1 MSATAATNNKKSLLP
16 IVAAASGGYFTSSGK
31 AVAVVADALP
41 PLVTVT
47 PLPEADGA
55 AAPTTVLTS
64 QELDDLDEMVDLA
77 AVIASVPVPVPDP
90 TAAKAATWLT
100 PFDSRVYRIKAK
112 SEGIWIHGEASSAFD
127 PGFRAIVCLDARPTW
142 FPQFLGLPTDLESY
156 RYLVFLQR
164 TVGPNE
170 MFGRWIEDEAKDA
183 GELREGRS
191 LIGRRTLRMHV
202 HEYLSLLTLVREE
215 WQAIETRLAATA
227 RQLGSK
233 DQPVATDPGVSFV
246 GESGVATFQA
256 RLKDRLFF
264 EARLDSDHPVAS
276 NIWVRLD
283 IRNNAAAAGSEF
295 HRMEIPFAALV
306 AVAIFFPSYA
316 YAEAVLRALEQS
328 GAVLRVALQPKLPD
342 LAAQSAWVEES
353 LKLADALFLVLGSS
367 FAEGI
372 DLLGGRVTHAMVVGP
387 ALPEVNAVQKARLAA
402 LAGLGREADFRRVY
416 QIPGLQKVTQA
427 LGRLVRAPGQHA
439 KVLLHCRRF
448 AEPSYA
454 GLLATDY
461 QMFTEIAAEA
471 ELLNWLHQTKV

>member
-1 MSATAATNNKKSLLP
+1 MSATATNNKKSLLP

-47 PLPEADGA
+47 PLPEAEGA
-55 AAPTTVLTS
+55 AAAPAVLTS

-77 AVIASVPVPVPDP
+77 AVIASVPVPDP

-127 PGFRAIVCLDARPTW
+127 PGFRAIVCLDARPAW
-142 FPQFLGLPTDLESY
+142 YPQFLGLPTDLESY

-283 IRNNAAAAGSEF
+283 VRNNPAAPGTEF
-295 HRMEIPFAALV
+295 HRMEIPFSALV
-306 AVAIFFPSYA
+306 AVAVRYHTFYEDLLDKWGNS
-316 YAEAVLRALEQS
+316 LR
-328 GAVLRVALQPKLPD
+328 
-342 LAAQSAWVEES
+342 LAPQQRKRPAPA
-353 LKLADALFLVLGSS
+353 ADAAAPAG
-367 FAEGI
+367 
-372 DLLGGRVTHAMVVGP
+372 DLLEMAVPSRPQQSSLSRSGSLAS
-387 ALPEVNAVQKARLAA
+387 NA
-402 LAGLGREADFRRVY
+402 RERGSGKSGHHRSKTDKQQQQQQHRRGSGKN
-416 QIPGLQKVTQA
+416 I
-427 LGRLVRAPGQHA
+427 
-439 KVLLHCRRF
+439 
-448 AEPSYA
+448 S
-454 GLLATDY
+454 
-461 QMFTEIAAEA
+461 
-471 ELLNWLHQTKV
+471 NHQQRHRKRSGSQSSTASSTTFSSSRK

>member
-1 MSATAATNNKKSLLP
+1 MSATATNKKKSLLP

-55 AAPTTVLTS
+55 AAAPTTTGLTS

-77 AVIASVPVPVPDP
+77 AVIASVPVPDP

-283 IRNNAAAAGSEF
+283 IRNNAAAPGTEF

-306 AVAIFFPSYA
+306 AVAVRYHTFYEDLLDKWGNS
-316 YAEAVLRALEQS
+316 LR
-328 GAVLRVALQPKLPD
+328 
-342 LAAQSAWVEES
+342 LAPQQRKRPAPA
-353 LKLADALFLVLGSS
+353 ADAAAPADVPPRQQQSSLSRSGSLAS
-367 FAEGI
+367 
-372 DLLGGRVTHAMVVGP
+372 
-387 ALPEVNAVQKARLAA
+387 NARERGSGKSGHHRLSSKT
-402 LAGLGREADFRRVY
+402 DKQQQQHRRGSGKN
-416 QIPGLQKVTQA
+416 I
-427 LGRLVRAPGQHA
+427 
-439 KVLLHCRRF
+439 
-448 AEPSYA
+448 S
-454 GLLATDY
+454 
-461 QMFTEIAAEA
+461 
-471 ELLNWLHQTKV
+471 NHQQRHRKRSGSQSSTASSTTFSSSRK

>member
-1 MSATAATNNKKSLLP
+1 MSSLASANKKSLP
-16 IVAAASGGYFTSSGK
+16 PTASGYFTFSGK
-31 AVAVVADALP
+31 AVAVAADAA

-47 PLPEADGA
+47 PLPEADGT
-55 AAPTTVLTS
+55 APTGLTS
-64 QELDDLDEMVDLA
+64 QDLDDLDEMVDLA

-183 GELREGRS
+183 GELREGR
-191 LIGRRTLRMHV
+191 GRRTLRMHV

-283 IRNNAAAAGSEF
+283 VRNNAAAAGTDF

-306 AVAIFFPSYA
+306 AVAVRYHTFYEDLLDKWGNS
-316 YAEAVLRALEQS
+316 LR
-328 GAVLRVALQPKLPD
+328 LPPQQRKRP
-342 LAAQSAWVEES
+342 APA
-353 LKLADALFLVLGSS
+353 ADAAAPADVPSRPQQSSLSRSGSLAS
-367 FAEGI
+367 NARERGSGKSGHHRLSSKT
-372 DLLGGRVTHAMVVGP
+372 DKQQQQHRRGGGK
-387 ALPEVNAVQKARLAA
+387 N
-402 LAGLGREADFRRVY
+402 
-416 QIPGLQKVTQA
+416 I
-427 LGRLVRAPGQHA
+427 
-439 KVLLHCRRF
+439 
-448 AEPSYA
+448 S
-454 GLLATDY
+454 
-461 QMFTEIAAEA
+461 
-471 ELLNWLHQTKV
+471 NHQQRHRKRSGSQSSTASSTTFSSSRK

>member
-1 MSATAATNNKKSLLP
+1 MSSLAAANNKKSLLP

-31 AVAVVADALP
+31 AVVAVVADAVP

-55 AAPTTVLTS
+55 AAAPTTTTGLTS

-77 AVIASVPVPVPDP
+77 AVIASVPVPDP

-233 DQPVATDPGVSFV
+233 DQPVATDPGVCFV

-283 IRNNAAAAGSEF
+283 IRNNAPGSDF

-306 AVAIFFPSYA
+306 AVAVRYHTFY
-316 YAEAVLRALEQS
+316 E
-328 GAVLRVALQPKLPD
+328 
-342 LAAQSAWVEES
+342 
-353 LKLADALFLVLGSS
+353 
-367 FAEGI
+367 
-372 DLLGGRVTHAMVVGP
+372 DLLDKWGNS
-387 ALPEVNAVQKARLAA
+387 LRLAPQRKRPAPTDAAAPAGDLLEMA
-402 LAGLGREADFRRVY
+402 LTVPPPRPQQQPSSSRSSLASN
-416 QIPGLQKVTQA
+416 
-427 LGRLVRAPGQHA
+427 VRDSGSGKSGHHSLSSSDKQQHRHGGG
-439 KVLLHCRRF
+439 KNI
-448 AEPSYA
+448 S
-454 GLLATDY
+454 
-461 QMFTEIAAEA
+461 
-471 ELLNWLHQTKV
+471 NHQQRHRKRSGSQSSTASSTFSSSRK

>member
-1 MSATAATNNKKSLLP
+1 
-16 IVAAASGGYFTSSGK
+16 
-31 AVAVVADALP
+31 
-41 PLVTVT
+41 
-47 PLPEADGA
+47 
-55 AAPTTVLTS
+55 
-64 QELDDLDEMVDLA
+64 LDDLDEMVDLA

-283 IRNNAAAAGSEF
+283 VRNNAAAPGTEF
-295 HRMEIPFAALV
+295 HRMEIPFSALV
-306 AVAIFFPSYA
+306 AVAVRYHTFYEDLLDKWGNS
-316 YAEAVLRALEQS
+316 LR
-328 GAVLRVALQPKLPD
+328 
-342 LAAQSAWVEES
+342 LAPQQRKRPAPA
-353 LKLADALFLVLGSS
+353 ADAAAPAG
-367 FAEGI
+367 
-372 DLLGGRVTHAMVVGP
+372 DLLEMAVPSRPQQSSLSRSGSLAS
-387 ALPEVNAVQKARLAA
+387 NARERGSGKSGHHRLSSSKT
-402 LAGLGREADFRRVY
+402 DKQQQQHRRSSGKN
-416 QIPGLQKVTQA
+416 I
-427 LGRLVRAPGQHA
+427 
-439 KVLLHCRRF
+439 
-448 AEPSYA
+448 S
-454 GLLATDY
+454 
-461 QMFTEIAAEA
+461 
-471 ELLNWLHQTKV
+471 NHQQRHRKRSGSQSSTASSTTFSSSRK

>member
-1 MSATAATNNKKSLLP
+1 MSSLAAANKKSLLP
-16 IVAAASGGYFTSSGK
+16 TAAASGGYFTSSGK

-55 AAPTTVLTS
+55 AAPTTTGLTS

-77 AVIASVPVPVPDP
+77 AVIASVPVPDP

-283 IRNNAAAAGSEF
+283 VRNNAAAPGTEF
-295 HRMEIPFAALV
+295 HRMEIPFSALV
-306 AVAIFFPSYA
+306 AVAVRYHTFYEDLLDKWGNS
-316 YAEAVLRALEQS
+316 LR
-328 GAVLRVALQPKLPD
+328 
-342 LAAQSAWVEES
+342 LAPQRKRPAPA
-353 LKLADALFLVLGSS
+353 ADAAAPAG
-367 FAEGI
+367 
-372 DLLGGRVTHAMVVGP
+372 DLLEMAVPPHPQQQPTSSSRSSLAS
-387 ALPEVNAVQKARLAA
+387 NARERGSGKSGHHRLSST
-402 LAGLGREADFRRVY
+402 DKQQQHRRGSGKN
-416 QIPGLQKVTQA
+416 I
-427 LGRLVRAPGQHA
+427 
-439 KVLLHCRRF
+439 
-448 AEPSYA
+448 S
-454 GLLATDY
+454 
-461 QMFTEIAAEA
+461 
-471 ELLNWLHQTKV
+471 NHQQRHRKRSGSQSSTASSTTFSSSRK

>member
-1 MSATAATNNKKSLLP
+1 MSSLAAANKKSLP
-16 IVAAASGGYFTSSGK
+16 PTAASGGYFTSSGK

-55 AAPTTVLTS
+55 AAALTTVLTS

-112 SEGIWIHGEASSAFD
+112 LEGIWIHGEASSAFD

-283 IRNNAAAAGSEF
+283 IRNNAAAPGTEF
-295 HRMEIPFAALV
+295 HRMEIPFSALV
-306 AVAIFFPSYA
+306 AVAVRYHTFYEDLLDKWGNS
-316 YAEAVLRALEQS
+316 LR
-328 GAVLRVALQPKLPD
+328 
-342 LAAQSAWVEES
+342 LAPQQRKRPAPA
-353 LKLADALFLVLGSS
+353 ADAAAAPADVPPRQQQSSLSRSGSLAS
-367 FAEGI
+367 
-372 DLLGGRVTHAMVVGP
+372 
-387 ALPEVNAVQKARLAA
+387 NARERGSGKSGHHRLSST
-402 LAGLGREADFRRVY
+402 DKQQQHRRGSGKN
-416 QIPGLQKVTQA
+416 I
-427 LGRLVRAPGQHA
+427 
-439 KVLLHCRRF
+439 
-448 AEPSYA
+448 S
-454 GLLATDY
+454 
-461 QMFTEIAAEA
+461 
-471 ELLNWLHQTKV
+471 NHQQRHRKRSGSQSSTASSTTFSSSRK

>member
-1 MSATAATNNKKSLLP
+1 MSSLVSANKKSLLP
-16 IVAAASGGYFTSSGK
+16 TAAAASGGYFTSSGK
-31 AVAVVADALP
+31 AVVAVVADAVP

-55 AAPTTVLTS
+55 AAAPTTTVLTS

-283 IRNNAAAAGSEF
+283 IRNNAAAPGTEF
-295 HRMEIPFAALV
+295 HRMEIPFSALV
-306 AVAIFFPSYA
+306 AVAVRYHTIYEDLLDKWGNS
-316 YAEAVLRALEQS
+316 LR
-328 GAVLRVALQPKLPD
+328 LPPQQRKRPAPAADAAAPAGGD
-342 LAAQSAWVEES
+342 LAVPSRPQQSS
-353 LKLADALFLVLGSS
+353 LSRSGSLASNARERGSGKS
-367 FAEGI
+367 G
-372 DLLGGRVTHAMVVGP
+372 HH
-387 ALPEVNAVQKARLAA
+387 RLSSKT
-402 LAGLGREADFRRVY
+402 DKQQQQHRRGSGKN
-416 QIPGLQKVTQA
+416 I
-427 LGRLVRAPGQHA
+427 
-439 KVLLHCRRF
+439 
-448 AEPSYA
+448 S
-454 GLLATDY
+454 
-461 QMFTEIAAEA
+461 
-471 ELLNWLHQTKV
+471 NHQQRHRKRSGSQSSTASSTTFSSSRK

>member
-1 MSATAATNNKKSLLP
+1 MSSLAAANKKSLLP
-16 IVAAASGGYFTSSGK
+16 TAASGGYFTSSGK
-31 AVAVVADALP
+31 AVVAVVADAVP

-55 AAPTTVLTS
+55 AAAPTTTGLTS

-283 IRNNAAAAGSEF
+283 IRNNAAAPGTEF
-295 HRMEIPFAALV
+295 HRMEIPFSALV
-306 AVAIFFPSYA
+306 AVAVRYHTFYEDLLDKWGNS
-316 YAEAVLRALEQS
+316 LR
-328 GAVLRVALQPKLPD
+328 
-342 LAAQSAWVEES
+342 LAPQQRKRPAP
-353 LKLADALFLVLGSS
+353 ADAAAPAGDLCVPPRPQQSSSRSSLASNARERGSGKS
-367 FAEGI
+367 GHHRLSST
-372 DLLGGRVTHAMVVGP
+372 DKQQHRRGGGK
-387 ALPEVNAVQKARLAA
+387 N
-402 LAGLGREADFRRVY
+402 
-416 QIPGLQKVTQA
+416 I
-427 LGRLVRAPGQHA
+427 
-439 KVLLHCRRF
+439 
-448 AEPSYA
+448 S
-454 GLLATDY
+454 
-461 QMFTEIAAEA
+461 
-471 ELLNWLHQTKV
+471 NHQQRHRKRSGSQSSTASSTTFSSSRK

>member
-1 MSATAATNNKKSLLP
+1 MSSLAVSAANKKSLP
-16 IVAAASGGYFTSSGK
+16 PTAASGGYFTSSGK

-55 AAPTTVLTS
+55 AAAPTTTGLTS

-283 IRNNAAAAGSEF
+283 VRNNAAAPGTEF

-306 AVAIFFPSYA
+306 AVAVRYHTFYEDLLDKWGNS
-316 YAEAVLRALEQS
+316 LR
-328 GAVLRVALQPKLPD
+328 LPPQQRKRP
-342 LAAQSAWVEES
+342 APA
-353 LKLADALFLVLGSS
+353 ADAAAPAGDLCVPPRPQQSSSRSSLESNARERGSGKS
-367 FAEGI
+367 G
-372 DLLGGRVTHAMVVGP
+372 HH
-387 ALPEVNAVQKARLAA
+387 RLSSSKT
-402 LAGLGREADFRRVY
+402 DKQQQHRRGSGKN
-416 QIPGLQKVTQA
+416 I
-427 LGRLVRAPGQHA
+427 
-439 KVLLHCRRF
+439 
-448 AEPSYA
+448 S
-454 GLLATDY
+454 
-461 QMFTEIAAEA
+461 
-471 ELLNWLHQTKV
+471 NHQQRHRKRSGSQSSTASSTTFSSLRK

>member
-1 MSATAATNNKKSLLP
+1 MSSLVAANKKSLLP
-16 IVAAASGGYFTSSGK
+16 TAAAASGGYFTSSGK
-31 AVAVVADALP
+31 AVVAVVADAVP

-47 PLPEADGA
+47 PLPEAEGA
-55 AAPTTVLTS
+55 AAAPTVLTS

-77 AVIASVPVPVPDP
+77 AVIASVPVPVSDP

-283 IRNNAAAAGSEF
+283 IRNNAAAPGTEF
-295 HRMEIPFAALV
+295 HRMEIPFSALV
-306 AVAIFFPSYA
+306 AVAVRYHTFYEDLLDKWGNS
-316 YAEAVLRALEQS
+316 LR
-328 GAVLRVALQPKLPD
+328 
-342 LAAQSAWVEES
+342 LAPQQRKRPAPA
-353 LKLADALFLVLGSS
+353 ADAAAPAG
-367 FAEGI
+367 
-372 DLLGGRVTHAMVVGP
+372 DLLEMAVPSRPQQSSSRSGSLAS
-387 ALPEVNAVQKARLAA
+387 NARERGSGKSGHHRLSST
-402 LAGLGREADFRRVY
+402 DKQQQHRRGSGKN
-416 QIPGLQKVTQA
+416 I
-427 LGRLVRAPGQHA
+427 
-439 KVLLHCRRF
+439 
-448 AEPSYA
+448 S
-454 GLLATDY
+454 
-461 QMFTEIAAEA
+461 
-471 ELLNWLHQTKV
+471 NHQQRHRKRSGSQSSTASSTTFSSSRK

>member
-1 MSATAATNNKKSLLP
+1 MSATAATTNNKKSLLP
-16 IVAAASGGYFTSSGK
+16 TAAASGGYFTSSGK
-31 AVAVVADALP
+31 AVAVVADAVP

-283 IRNNAAAAGSEF
+283 IRNNAAAPGTEF
-295 HRMEIPFAALV
+295 HRMEIPFSALV
-306 AVAIFFPSYA
+306 AVAVRYHTFYEDLLDKWGNS
-316 YAEAVLRALEQS
+316 LRLAPQQRKRPAPAADAAAPA
-328 GAVLRVALQPKLPD
+328 GD
-342 LAAQSAWVEES
+342 LAVPSRPQQSS
-353 LKLADALFLVLGSS
+353 LSRSGSLASNARERGSGKS
-367 FAEGI
+367 G
-372 DLLGGRVTHAMVVGP
+372 HH
-387 ALPEVNAVQKARLAA
+387 RLSST
-402 LAGLGREADFRRVY
+402 DKQQQHRRSNGKN
-416 QIPGLQKVTQA
+416 I
-427 LGRLVRAPGQHA
+427 
-439 KVLLHCRRF
+439 
-448 AEPSYA
+448 S
-454 GLLATDY
+454 
-461 QMFTEIAAEA
+461 
-471 ELLNWLHQTKV
+471 NHQQRHRKRSGSQSSTASSTTFSSSRK

>member
-1 MSATAATNNKKSLLP
+1 MSSLAAANKKSLLP
-16 IVAAASGGYFTSSGK
+16 TAASGGYFTSSGK
-31 AVAVVADALP
+31 AVAVVADAVP

-55 AAPTTVLTS
+55 AAPTTMGLTS

-283 IRNNAAAAGSEF
+283 IRNNAAAPGTEF
-295 HRMEIPFAALV
+295 HRMEIPFSALV
-306 AVAIFFPSYA
+306 AVAVRYHTFYEDLLDKWGNS
-316 YAEAVLRALEQS
+316 LR
-328 GAVLRVALQPKLPD
+328 
-342 LAAQSAWVEES
+342 LAPQQRKRPAPA
-353 LKLADALFLVLGSS
+353 ADAAAPAG
-367 FAEGI
+367 
-372 DLLGGRVTHAMVVGP
+372 DLLEMAVPSRPQQSSSRSSLASNARERGSGKSGHHRLSSSDKQQHRRGGGK
-387 ALPEVNAVQKARLAA
+387 N
-402 LAGLGREADFRRVY
+402 
-416 QIPGLQKVTQA
+416 I
-427 LGRLVRAPGQHA
+427 
-439 KVLLHCRRF
+439 
-448 AEPSYA
+448 S
-454 GLLATDY
+454 
-461 QMFTEIAAEA
+461 
-471 ELLNWLHQTKV
+471 NHQQRHRKRSGSQSSTASSTTFSSLRK

>member
-1 MSATAATNNKKSLLP
+1 MSATTNNKKSLLP
-16 IVAAASGGYFTSSGK
+16 TAAASGGYFTSSGK

-47 PLPEADGA
+47 PLPEAEGVA
-55 AAPTTVLTS
+55 AAPAVLTS

-77 AVIASVPVPVPDP
+77 AVIASVPVPDP

-127 PGFRAIVCLDARPTW
+127 PGFRAIVCLDARPAW
-142 FPQFLGLPTDLESY
+142 YPQFLGLPTDLESY

-170 MFGRWIEDEAKDA
+170 MFGRWIDDEAKDNA

-283 IRNNAAAAGSEF
+283 VRNNPAAPGTEF
-295 HRMEIPFAALV
+295 HRMEIPFSALV
-306 AVAIFFPSYA
+306 AVAVRYHTFYEDLLDKWGNS
-316 YAEAVLRALEQS
+316 LRLP
-328 GAVLRVALQPKLPD
+328 LQQRKRPAP
-342 LAAQSAWVEES
+342 A
-353 LKLADALFLVLGSS
+353 ADAAAPAG
-367 FAEGI
+367 
-372 DLLGGRVTHAMVVGP
+372 DLLEMAAVPPRPQQSSSRSSLAS
-387 ALPEVNAVQKARLAA
+387 NARERGSGKSGHHRLSST
-402 LAGLGREADFRRVY
+402 DKQQQHRRGSGKN
-416 QIPGLQKVTQA
+416 I
-427 LGRLVRAPGQHA
+427 
-439 KVLLHCRRF
+439 
-448 AEPSYA
+448 S
-454 GLLATDY
+454 
-461 QMFTEIAAEA
+461 
-471 ELLNWLHQTKV
+471 NHQQRHRKRSGSQSSTASSTTFSSSRK

>member
-1 MSATAATNNKKSLLP
+1 MSSLAAANKKSLLP
-16 IVAAASGGYFTSSGK
+16 TAAAASGGYFTSSGK

-47 PLPEADGA
+47 PLPEAEGA
-55 AAPTTVLTS
+55 AAAPAVLTS

-77 AVIASVPVPVPDP
+77 AVIASVPVPDP

-283 IRNNAAAAGSEF
+283 VRNNPAAPGTEF
-295 HRMEIPFAALV
+295 HRMEIPFSALV
-306 AVAIFFPSYA
+306 AVAVRYHTFYEDLLDKWGNS
-316 YAEAVLRALEQS
+316 LRLP
-328 GAVLRVALQPKLPD
+328 LQQRKRPAP
-342 LAAQSAWVEES
+342 A
-353 LKLADALFLVLGSS
+353 ADAAAPAG
-367 FAEGI
+367 
-372 DLLGGRVTHAMVVGP
+372 DLLEMAVPSRPQQSSLSRSGSLAS
-387 ALPEVNAVQKARLAA
+387 NARERGSGKSGHHRLSSSKT
-402 LAGLGREADFRRVY
+402 DKQQQQQQHRRGSGKN
-416 QIPGLQKVTQA
+416 I
-427 LGRLVRAPGQHA
+427 
-439 KVLLHCRRF
+439 
-448 AEPSYA
+448 S
-454 GLLATDY
+454 
-461 QMFTEIAAEA
+461 
-471 ELLNWLHQTKV
+471 NHQQRHRKRSGSQSSTASSTTFSSSRK

>member
-1 MSATAATNNKKSLLP
+1 MSSLAAANKKSLLP
-16 IVAAASGGYFTSSGK
+16 TAAAASGGYFTSSGK
-31 AVAVVADALP
+31 AVVAVVADAVP

-47 PLPEADGA
+47 PLPEAEGA
-55 AAPTTVLTS
+55 AAAPTVLTS

-77 AVIASVPVPVPDP
+77 AVIASVPVPVSDP

-127 PGFRAIVCLDARPTW
+127 PGFRAIVCLDARPAW

-283 IRNNAAAAGSEF
+283 IRNNAAAPGTEF

-306 AVAIFFPSYA
+306 AVAVRYHTFYEDLLDKWGNS
-316 YAEAVLRALEQS
+316 LR
-328 GAVLRVALQPKLPD
+328 
-342 LAAQSAWVEES
+342 LAPQQRKRPAPA
-353 LKLADALFLVLGSS
+353 ADAAAPAG
-367 FAEGI
+367 
-372 DLLGGRVTHAMVVGP
+372 DLLEMAVPSRPQQSSSRSSLAS
-387 ALPEVNAVQKARLAA
+387 NARERGSGKSGHHRLSS
-402 LAGLGREADFRRVY
+402 ADKQQQHRRGSGKN
-416 QIPGLQKVTQA
+416 I
-427 LGRLVRAPGQHA
+427 
-439 KVLLHCRRF
+439 
-448 AEPSYA
+448 S
-454 GLLATDY
+454 
-461 QMFTEIAAEA
+461 
-471 ELLNWLHQTKV
+471 NHQQRHRKRSGSQSSTASSTTFSSSRK

>member
-1 MSATAATNNKKSLLP
+1 MSSLAANKKSLLP
-16 IVAAASGGYFTSSGK
+16 TAASGGYFTSSGK

-55 AAPTTVLTS
+55 AAAPTTTGLTS

-77 AVIASVPVPVPDP
+77 AVIASVPVPDP

-283 IRNNAAAAGSEF
+283 VRGGGGDF
-295 HRMEIPFAALV
+295 QRMEIPFAALV
-306 AVAIFFPSYA
+306 AVAVRYHTFYEDLLDKWGNS
-316 YAEAVLRALEQS
+316 LR
-328 GAVLRVALQPKLPD
+328 
-342 LAAQSAWVEES
+342 LAPQQRKRPAPA
-353 LKLADALFLVLGSS
+353 ADAAAPAG
-367 FAEGI
+367 
-372 DLLGGRVTHAMVVGP
+372 DLLEMAVPSRPQQSSLSRSGSLAS
-387 ALPEVNAVQKARLAA
+387 NARERGSGKSGHHRLSSKT
-402 LAGLGREADFRRVY
+402 DKQQQQHRRGSGKN
-416 QIPGLQKVTQA
+416 I
-427 LGRLVRAPGQHA
+427 
-439 KVLLHCRRF
+439 
-448 AEPSYA
+448 S
-454 GLLATDY
+454 
-461 QMFTEIAAEA
+461 
-471 ELLNWLHQTKV
+471 NHQQRHRKRSGSQSSTASSTTFSSSRK

>member
-1 MSATAATNNKKSLLP
+1 MSAATATKKSLLP
-16 IVAAASGGYFTSSGK
+16 TAAASGGYFTSSGK

-47 PLPEADGA
+47 PLPEAEGAA
-55 AAPTTVLTS
+55 AAPTGLTS

-77 AVIASVPVPVPDP
+77 AVIASVPVPDP

-142 FPQFLGLPTDLESY
+142 YPQFLGLPTDLESY

-283 IRNNAAAAGSEF
+283 VRNNAAAPGTEF
-295 HRMEIPFAALV
+295 HRMEIPFSALV
-306 AVAIFFPSYA
+306 AVAVRYHTFYEDLLDKWGNS
-316 YAEAVLRALEQS
+316 LR
-328 GAVLRVALQPKLPD
+328 LPP
-342 LAAQSAWVEES
+342 QQR
-353 LKLADALFLVLGSS
+353 KRPADAAAPADVPSRPQQSSLSRSGSLAS
-367 FAEGI
+367 
-372 DLLGGRVTHAMVVGP
+372 
-387 ALPEVNAVQKARLAA
+387 NARERGSGKSGHHRLSSSKT
-402 LAGLGREADFRRVY
+402 DKQQQQHRRGSGKN
-416 QIPGLQKVTQA
+416 I
-427 LGRLVRAPGQHA
+427 
-439 KVLLHCRRF
+439 
-448 AEPSYA
+448 S
-454 GLLATDY
+454 
-461 QMFTEIAAEA
+461 
-471 ELLNWLHQTKV
+471 NHQQRHRKRSGSQSSTASSTTFSSSRK

>member
-1 MSATAATNNKKSLLP
+1 MSSLAAANKKSLLP
-16 IVAAASGGYFTSSGK
+16 TAAAASGGYFTSSGK
-31 AVAVVADALP
+31 AVVAVVADAVP

-47 PLPEADGA
+47 PLPEAEGA
-55 AAPTTVLTS
+55 AAAPTVLTS

-77 AVIASVPVPVPDP
+77 AVIASVPVPVSDP

-127 PGFRAIVCLDARPTW
+127 PGFRAIVCLDARPAW

-283 IRNNAAAAGSEF
+283 IRNNAAAPGTEF
-295 HRMEIPFAALV
+295 HRMEIPFSALV
-306 AVAIFFPSYA
+306 AVAVRYHTFYEDLLDKWGNS
-316 YAEAVLRALEQS
+316 LR
-328 GAVLRVALQPKLPD
+328 
-342 LAAQSAWVEES
+342 LAPQQRKRPAPA
-353 LKLADALFLVLGSS
+353 ADAAAPAG
-367 FAEGI
+367 
-372 DLLGGRVTHAMVVGP
+372 DLLEMAVPSRPQQSSSRSGSLAS
-387 ALPEVNAVQKARLAA
+387 NARERGSGKSGHHRLSSKT
-402 LAGLGREADFRRVY
+402 DKQQQQHRRGSGKN
-416 QIPGLQKVTQA
+416 I
-427 LGRLVRAPGQHA
+427 
-439 KVLLHCRRF
+439 
-448 AEPSYA
+448 S
-454 GLLATDY
+454 
-461 QMFTEIAAEA
+461 
-471 ELLNWLHQTKV
+471 NHQQRHRKRSGSQSSTASSTTFSSSRK

>member
-1 MSATAATNNKKSLLP
+1 MSSLAANKKSLP
-16 IVAAASGGYFTSSGK
+16 PTAASGGYFTSSGK
-31 AVAVVADALP
+31 AVAVVADAVP

-283 IRNNAAAAGSEF
+283 IRNNAAAPGTEF
-295 HRMEIPFAALV
+295 HRMEIPFSALV
-306 AVAIFFPSYA
+306 AVAVRYHTFYEDLLDKWGNS
-316 YAEAVLRALEQS
+316 LR
-328 GAVLRVALQPKLPD
+328 
-342 LAAQSAWVEES
+342 LAPQQRKRPAPA
-353 LKLADALFLVLGSS
+353 ADAAAPADVPPRQQQSSLSRSGSLAS
-367 FAEGI
+367 
-372 DLLGGRVTHAMVVGP
+372 
-387 ALPEVNAVQKARLAA
+387 NARERGSGKSGHHRLSST
-402 LAGLGREADFRRVY
+402 DKQQQHRRGSGKN
-416 QIPGLQKVTQA
+416 I
-427 LGRLVRAPGQHA
+427 
-439 KVLLHCRRF
+439 
-448 AEPSYA
+448 S
-454 GLLATDY
+454 
-461 QMFTEIAAEA
+461 
-471 ELLNWLHQTKV
+471 NHQQRHRKRSGSQSSTASSTTFSSSRK

>member
-1 MSATAATNNKKSLLP
+1 MSSLAAANKKSLLP
-16 IVAAASGGYFTSSGK
+16 TAAAASGGYFTSSGK
-31 AVAVVADALP
+31 AVVAVVADALP

-55 AAPTTVLTS
+55 AAAPTTTGLTS

-283 IRNNAAAAGSEF
+283 IRNNAAAPGTEF
-295 HRMEIPFAALV
+295 HRMEIPFSALV
-306 AVAIFFPSYA
+306 AVAVRYHTFYEDLLDKWGNS
-316 YAEAVLRALEQS
+316 LR
-328 GAVLRVALQPKLPD
+328 
-342 LAAQSAWVEES
+342 LAPQQRKRPAPA
-353 LKLADALFLVLGSS
+353 ADAAAPAG
-367 FAEGI
+367 
-372 DLLGGRVTHAMVVGP
+372 DLLEMAVPSRPQQSSSRSGSLAS
-387 ALPEVNAVQKARLAA
+387 NARERGSGKSGHHRLSST
-402 LAGLGREADFRRVY
+402 DKQQQHRRGSGKN
-416 QIPGLQKVTQA
+416 I
-427 LGRLVRAPGQHA
+427 
-439 KVLLHCRRF
+439 
-448 AEPSYA
+448 S
-454 GLLATDY
+454 
-461 QMFTEIAAEA
+461 
-471 ELLNWLHQTKV
+471 NHQQRHRKRSGSQSSTASSTTFSSSRK

>member
-1 MSATAATNNKKSLLP
+1 MSFAFLSVMSSLAAANKKSLLP
-16 IVAAASGGYFTSSGK
+16 TAASGGYFTSSGK

-55 AAPTTVLTS
+55 AAPTGLTS

-77 AVIASVPVPVPDP
+77 AVIASVPVPDP

-283 IRNNAAAAGSEF
+283 IRNNAAAPGTEF
-295 HRMEIPFAALV
+295 HRMEIPFSALV
-306 AVAIFFPSYA
+306 AVAVRYHTFYEDLLDKWGNS
-316 YAEAVLRALEQS
+316 LR
-328 GAVLRVALQPKLPD
+328 
-342 LAAQSAWVEES
+342 LAPQQRKRPAP
-353 LKLADALFLVLGSS
+353 ADAAAPAG
-367 FAEGI
+367 
-372 DLLGGRVTHAMVVGP
+372 DLLEMAVPPRPQQQPTSSSRSSLAS
-387 ALPEVNAVQKARLAA
+387 NA
-402 LAGLGREADFRRVY
+402 
-416 QIPGLQKVTQA
+416 
-427 LGRLVRAPGQHA
+427 
-439 KVLLHCRRF
+439 
-448 AEPSYA
+448 
-454 GLLATDY
+454 
-461 QMFTEIAAEA
+461 
-471 ELLNWLHQTKV
+471 